1 VHACRPALGSIERRL
16 LGSGGWSQNK
26 AMEQYPLEGNLTVLV
41 TRATLKEYGLLVS
54 EKKEKEKK
62 KK

>member
-1 VHACRPALGSIERRL
+1 MHACRPALGSIERRL

-54 EKKEKEKK
+54 E
-62 KK
+62 